1 MAVEKRLQEFALFAE
16 IVSAIAIVGSLIFVG
31 FQIRQNTDYLRRGEN
46 NATMEQASA
55 VRLLTI
61 DMAELLVKSREG
73 ADALSDVE
81 MLKISTYFREVM
93 WQSFQIFDRER
104 SGYLDEGS
112 WELSS
117 AAIDLLADPI
127 ARSWW
132 KQAKQTF
139 PPDFVNVVDERLA
152 SPP

>member
-1 MAVEKRLQEFALFAE
+1 MNQKLSDWASVAE
-16 IVSAIAIVGSLIFVG
+16 ILGAAAIVVSLIFVG
-31 FQIRQNTDYLRRGEN
+31 FQVRQNTDYLRRGEN

-61 DMAELLVKSREG
+61 DMAEILVKSRNG
-73 ADALSDVE
+73 VDALSDVE

-104 SGYLDEGS
+104 GGYLDEGS
-112 WELSS
+112 WAQSS
-117 AAIDLLADPI
+117 ATTGLLADPI

-132 KQAKQTF
+132 EQAKQTF
-139 PPDFVNVVDERLA
+139 PPDFVDAVEERLGF
-152 SPP
+152 PP